1 MNNLNN
7 KEWFSFIETSLNE
20 LLKAPALSFNEMK
33 PSMLPQK
40 IAGVYLIYEVV
51 NGIETALYVGRTKNL
66 KQRLYTN
73 HLMGNTSNAR
83 LKKYITSDENHSCYG
98 DVPKAKEYLKANC
111 FVKWIFQDDVR
122 RRGAIE
128 GYITARLFPNYGI
141 YEEH

>member
-7 KEWFSFIETSLNE
+7 KEWFSFIETALNE
-20 LLKAPALSFNEMK
+20 LLLAPAFSFAGLK
-33 PSMLPQK
+33 PSMLPQV
-40 IAGVYLIYEVV
+40 AGVYLIYEKV

-66 KQRLYTN
+66 QQRLYTN
-73 HLMGNTSNAR
+73 HIMGNTSNAR
-83 LKKYITSDENHSCYG
+83 LKKYITSDAAHSCFG
-98 DVPKAKEYLKANC
+98 DVPKAKQYLKDYC
-111 FVKWIFQDDVR
+111 FVKCIFQDDVR